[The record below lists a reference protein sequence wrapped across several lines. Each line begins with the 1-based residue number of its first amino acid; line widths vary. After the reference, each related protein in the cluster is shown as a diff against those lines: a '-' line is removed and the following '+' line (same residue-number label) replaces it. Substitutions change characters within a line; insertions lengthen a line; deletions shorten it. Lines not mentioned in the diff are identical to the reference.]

1 MIVRVFTAHVH
12 GNSILNIRPEPTVL
26 REGVYDWNVAYKQYW
41 SLFFKLLQ
49 QVHRDSDIWKYIGEV
64 LLPQLYP
71 IKWFNDIN
79 PKFQDDPD
87 VRDFP
92 GKLFLNDLNTK
103 LLTGARIRQ
112 LRSTKGWLCFFKY
125 YWEGGDRDL
134 YSFPYKEN

>member
-1 MIVRVFTAHVH
+1 M
-12 GNSILNIRPEPTVL
+12 
-26 REGVYDWNVAYKQYW
+26 
-41 SLFFKLLQ
+41 
-49 QVHRDSDIWKYIGEV
+49 HRDSDIWKYIGEV

-112 LRSTKGWLCFFKY
+112 LRSTKGWLCFLNVTQEEEIESYIDFLIK
-125 YWEGGDRDL
+125 RTSP
-134 YSFPYKEN
+134 SFVLITSLHIISQY